1 MKEKSY
7 QSWSLVI
14 MAYNEEQTIE
24 KVSLKAVDFL
34 SPLPEDKKEILIID
48 DGSFD
53 GTFKKAKH
61 LADTFSFIRVYRNE
75 KNFGIGAVLVKGYR
89 MSRMENICAVPADNQ
104 FDLNELRAFRNIPDN
119 TLVSFY
125 RTGYEGYGLFRRL
138 LTGANRWVNKILFG
152 VKLQDVNYVT
162 IYKRDFLKKLVGDSS
177 KSLKQDLK
185 ESLLVSES
193 SYIESEIMY
202 YLTKQNLKIIQTPAR
217 HLAREYGVSTSVRA
231 QTLKMVLKDIFKLLK
246 VRLSLKKPKRIE

>member
-75 KNFGIGAVLVKGYR
+75 KKFWHRSCFSQRIPY
-89 MSRMENICAVPADNQ
+89 VPH
-104 FDLNELRAFRNIPDN
+104 
-119 TLVSFY
+119 
-125 RTGYEGYGLFRRL
+125 G
-138 LTGANRWVNKILFG
+138 K
-152 VKLQDVNYVT
+152 
-162 IYKRDFLKKLVGDSS
+162 
-177 KSLKQDLK
+177 
-185 ESLLVSES
+185 
-193 SYIESEIMY
+193 
-202 YLTKQNLKIIQTPAR
+202 YLCSAR
-217 HLAREYGVSTSVRA
+217 
-231 QTLKMVLKDIFKLLK
+231 
-246 VRLSLKKPKRIE
+246 